1 MKIKVEEGLDKPF
14 LSNGRH
20 VVEITDV
27 QEGKSEHKGVPFFNC
42 RFENEEGFVT
52 TRFYDTEPGM
62 PAIVDLFKTVG
73 IEVKE
78 GIQINTED
86 LIGKRLSI
94 AVSDRTYT
102 DPAGKEKTIKVA
114 TDFKKEGEADT
125 SNAAK

>member
-42 RFENEEGFVT
+42 RFENEEGFVN

-62 PAIVDLFKTVG
+62 PAIVDLFKTAG

-86 LIGKRLSI
+86 LLGKKLSI
-94 AVSDRTYT
+94 MVSDRTYT
-102 DPAGKEKTIKVA
+102 DPGGKEKTIKVA
-114 TDFKKEGEADT
+114 TEFKKEGEAET
-125 SNAAK
+125 SDAAK